1 MGLFGDKGILK
12 GPKRWAAEFGHVPV
26 DNGRWGSF
34 KDLDGRGMRAIRI
47 MDHCPGCSLAYG
59 EGGAEA

>member
-26 DNGRWGSF
+26 DNGRWGV
-34 KDLDGRGMRAIRI
+34 I
-47 MDHCPGCSLAYG
+47 
-59 EGGAEA
+59 